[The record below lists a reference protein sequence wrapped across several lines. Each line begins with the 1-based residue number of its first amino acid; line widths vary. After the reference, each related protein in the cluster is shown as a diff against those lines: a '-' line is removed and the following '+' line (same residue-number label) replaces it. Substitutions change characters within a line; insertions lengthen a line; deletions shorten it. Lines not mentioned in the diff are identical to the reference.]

1 MAPPSLDGGAAA
13 LSENRNG
20 ECEMSAVGPLLA
32 AYFVLS
38 SLAID
43 VSTGDEFKILG
54 RLLLAGL
61 LGGLIGLE
69 RELRG
74 YPAGIRTIALVA
86 LGSCLFTDIS
96 ALLGGEDRIAAQI
109 VTGIGFIGAGV
120 IFREGYS
127 VRGITTAATIWAAAA
142 VGMAI
147 GAELYIV
154 GIAGAIA
161 VFAILE
167 SRPLTRRID
176 ELIQRQ
182 ARQIGP
188 EMEQAIT
195 ANDVEPAEERRDD

>member
-1 MAPPSLDGGAAA
+1 
-13 LSENRNG
+13 
-20 ECEMSAVGPLLA
+20 MSAVGPLLA

-195 ANDVEPAEERRDD
+195 ANDVEQAEERRDD